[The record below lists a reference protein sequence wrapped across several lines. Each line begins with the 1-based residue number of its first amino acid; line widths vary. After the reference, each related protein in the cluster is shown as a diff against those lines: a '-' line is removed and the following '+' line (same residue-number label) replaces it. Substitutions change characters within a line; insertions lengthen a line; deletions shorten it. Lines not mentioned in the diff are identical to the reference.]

1 MVGLV
6 IPLDSLA
13 IFRVR
18 LGIPAVGVPSAHL
31 LDSGPALALH
41 IFPHK
46 LFERAVIRKNLIM
59 LRLLVGADR
68 KQSHDLRVGFFGER
82 LSIEVT
88 PWDVWISCRHLV
100 GPEHPK
106 S

>member
-6 IPLDSLA
+6 VPLDPLA

-18 LGIPAVGVPSAHL
+18 LGVPAVGVPSAHL
-31 LDSGPALALH
+31 LDSGPALTLH

-46 LFERAVIRKNLIM
+46 LFERTVIRKNLVM
-59 LRLLVGADR
+59 LRLLIGADR
-68 KQSHDLRVGFFGER
+68 KQTHDLRVWFFGER
-82 LSIEVT
+82 LSIEVA

-100 GPEHPK
+100 
-106 S
+106 